1 MKNKMQGI
9 PPLHRKLI
17 VELGDA
23 VKYLGEVGSKIST
36 SGPTGKGCVG
46 RDHKISRLSS
56 WQNILVRSGWQRIK
70 VVGPAGEIAKE

>member
-1 MKNKMQGI
+1 VKNKMQGI

-36 SGPTGKGCVG
+36 SEYLVLRSAGK
-46 RDHKISRLSS
+46 
-56 WQNILVRSGWQRIK
+56 
-70 VVGPAGEIAKE
+70 E